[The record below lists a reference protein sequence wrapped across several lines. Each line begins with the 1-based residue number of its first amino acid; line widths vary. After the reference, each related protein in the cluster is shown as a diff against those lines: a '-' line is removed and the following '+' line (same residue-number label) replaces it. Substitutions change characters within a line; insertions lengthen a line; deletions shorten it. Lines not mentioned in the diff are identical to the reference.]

1 MAVPQRRK
9 SHSRARTQRSH
20 DALTPKRWVTCAQ
33 CREPMR
39 LHHVCQSCGF
49 YRSREIVQTEEF

>member
-9 SHSRARTQRSH
+9 SHSRARTQRAH
-20 DALTPKRWVTCAQ
+20 DALKPKHSVTCPQ

-39 LHHVCQSCGF
+39 LHHVCSTCGY
-49 YRSREIVQTEEF
+49 YRSREVVQTEG